1 MKKLVRISGI
11 ALCVCLALTLLSF
24 LFPQG
29 PKIHRF
35 STTGTENEM
44 LVEGSVLYERGFL
57 IGVAD
62 YSISTSGNQY
72 SSSQVLESIKSGKT
86 TPTPTTWSVEWGELS
101 GNFIAACFVVG
112 LVLWWWNQEEPHKLE
127 QPVDTEQEIV
137 PNP

>member
-35 STTGTENEM
+35 GTTGTENEM

-57 IGVAD
+57 MGVAD

-86 TPTPTTWSVEWGELS
+86 MPTPTTWSVEWGDYQGTSLL
-101 GNFIAACFVVG
+101 
-112 LVLWWWNQEEPHKLE
+112 LVLSWGLSSGGGTRKNLISLSNQS
-127 QPVDTEQEIV
+127 T
-137 PNP
+137 PNKMLR